1 MPMKLN
7 IIRQALDRPI
17 ADIQPT
23 FDKLDNLHL
32 ELLENKKKLKSGLPL
47 MPIAKAVKVIENPKI
62 EKFTPQNSSG
72 KKSSIK
78 PQKELPSELLQEDS
92 PIPQKTS
99 QQKISSQKTTPFPS
113 QKTSPV
119 QSKKTSPEESPKII
133 KTSSKAKQINIE
145 EDDDLKDLYE
155 SEEDLNDDSPQE
167 SDDESQSQ
175 SENENSH
182 EEEEEEEDEDDGIS
196 AEEKEEME
204 KQEYLARFRIL
215 KKGNPNYKE
224 FPDYTEHTPVAALK
238 KMYSETVKMIQLEEN
253 VDSYKTWLQVGFFLI
268 EIGLCKAGLDFKGFA
283 KVQMKKM
290 NKYEKM
296 LIELGEKSYSNF
308 TNNWP
313 VEIRLIGVLIA
324 DALIFYICKIAADY
338 MGEDVANLVATML
351 GIEIPQKE
359 KPIRMRGPSIKPDQI
374 R

>member
-1 MPMKLN
+1 MPVKLN
-7 IIRQALDRPI
+7 IIRKALDKPI
-17 ADIQPT
+17 IDIPPT
-23 FDKLDNLHL
+23 FDRLDNLHL

-47 MPIAKAVKVIENPKI
+47 MPIAKPVKIIEKI
-62 EKFTPQNSSG
+62 EKKEKFQLPKDTQ
-72 KKSSIK
+72 KKE
-78 PQKELPSELLQEDS
+78 QELPSELFKEQSKTTS
-92 PIPQKTS
+92 PIPSNKTS
-99 QQKISSQKTTPFPS
+99 R
-113 QKTSPV
+113 KTSPMP
-119 QSKKTSPEESPKII
+119 SGTTSPKII
-133 KTSSKAKQINIE
+133 KTSSKPKEISIE
-145 EDDDLKDLYE
+145 EDDDDDLKDLYE
-155 SEEDLNDDSPQE
+155 SDVEGDSSPPPESEEGTP
-167 SDDESQSQ
+167 SQ
-175 SENENSH
+175 SEGENS
-182 EEEEEEEDEDDGIS
+182 ELEEDEEDEEEDDGIS
-196 AEEKEEME
+196 QEEKEEME

-224 FPDYTEHTPVAALK
+224 FPDYTEHTPVPALK
-238 KMYSETVKMIQLEEN
+238 KMYNETVKMIQLEEN

-324 DALIFYICKIAADY
+324 DALVFYICKIAADY

-359 KPIRMRGPSIKPDQI
+359 KPIRMRGPSVKPDQI